1 MDGLQQDIITDI
13 DADQI
18 DPQVYDLYDQYCH
31 SDMDRREF
39 LKRAAAL
46 SVVGAVSGL
55 AMAQALLPRYAEAQT
70 VSFTDSRIKAK
81 YVTYDSPGGNSGKMR
96 GYLVHPA
103 GAGPFPAV
111 LIVHENRGLNPHI
124 EDVARRAAL
133 DGFIAL
139 APDALYPLGGYPGND
154 DDGKVMQKK
163 LNRGKISVDMLNG
176 AKWLKSHSLSN
187 GKLAAT
193 GFCFGGGVVNYLA
206 VKMGS
211 DLQAGAP
218 Y

>member
-1 MDGLQQDIITDI
+1 
-13 DADQI
+13 
-18 DPQVYDLYDQYCH
+18 
-31 SDMDRREF
+31 
-39 LKRAAAL
+39 
-46 SVVGAVSGL
+46 
-55 AMAQALLPRYAEAQT
+55 
-70 VSFTDSRIKAK
+70 
-81 YVTYDSPGGNSGKMR
+81 MR

-103 GAGPFPAV
+103 GTGPFPAV

-133 DGFIAL
+133 DGFVAL

-163 LNRGKISVDMLNG
+163 LNRGKIRVDMLNS
-176 AKWLKSHSLSN
+176 AKWLKKHALSN
-187 GKLAAT
+187 GKLGAT

-206 VKMGS
+206 VQMGS

-218 Y
+218 YYGRVAKSEDVHKIKAAMMVHFAENDKRINKGRAGYAAALKENNVTHEIYTYPGTRHGFHNNSTKRFNEEQAKLSWTRTMDFFKKHLM

>member
-1 MDGLQQDIITDI
+1 
-13 DADQI
+13 
-18 DPQVYDLYDQYCH
+18 
-31 SDMDRREF
+31 
-39 LKRAAAL
+39 
-46 SVVGAVSGL
+46 
-55 AMAQALLPRYAEAQT
+55 MAQALLPRYAEAQT

-111 LIVHENRGLNPHI
+111 LIVHENSGLNPHI
-124 EDVARRAAL
+124 EDVAWRAAL

-176 AKWLKSHSLSN
+176 AKWLNSHSLSN

-193 GFCFGGGVVNYLA
+193 DFCFGGGVVNYLA

-211 DLQAGAP
+211 DL
-218 Y
+218 

>member
-1 MDGLQQDIITDI
+1 MDGLQQDIITDVHS
-13 DADQI
+13 DQI

-31 SDMDRREF
+31 SDMNRREF

-55 AMAQALLPRYAEAQT
+55 AMAQALLPKYAEAQT

-81 YVTYDSPGGNSGKMR
+81 YVTYGSPGGNSGKMR

-111 LIVHENRGLNPHI
+111 LVVHENRGLTPHI
-124 EDVARRAAL
+124 EDVARRTAL

-139 APDALYPLGGYPGND
+139 APDALYPLGGYPGNHD
-154 DDGKVMQKK
+154 V
-163 LNRGKISVDMLNG
+163 
-176 AKWLKSHSLSN
+176 
-187 GKLAAT
+187 
-193 GFCFGGGVVNYLA
+193 
-206 VKMGS
+206 
-211 DLQAGAP
+211 P
-218 Y
+218 